1 MGKKRKKINYEKQEK
16 LKIRLTI
23 FLIIFATIFAVITAY
38 QSTQIVLTNIELASL
53 YAEEGIDEA
62 INEISF
68 ENDTNVFIKG
78 NEYNVKFN
86 INNLDINSTY
96 NIVFYINN
104 KEINKI
110 EYKNTDKIEDTINI
124 SEYFTLEG
132 KNDLYIMILENN
144 NTFKYQRTQTV
155 YYVMP
160 YQEQFLDE
168 LSQKGTNT
176 HYVDLNWEKYEKDKE
191 LLFSSGVKVIR
202 DSMKMSS
209 VIKGNDVYDFSRYS
223 WIKEVEDNEIKILL
237 NLAGI
242 GNTLG
247 EDQKVNSEEEVEKV
261 ANFALKVAQGF
272 PNIYGIEMFNEP
284 NIKNSNYNGEG
295 YTSEEYL
302 NWYTRTVEEI
312 NKLFKENNIKVK
324 LITGALSNAAN
335 NSDGILKGD
344 TFFTKITE
352 KGAYKNSYGYSYHP
366 YDWIITE
373 KQGERYHNILNQY
386 KDTLNSFGGFIENDI
401 TEYGISSYDGNGV
414 TEDVQSQKNVQNSVM
429 MDKYNATLQLLYNFW
444 NKASNSSS
452 REANFGAIY
461 NNYTPKLAYYAMKN
475 YYQNTN
481 GSEYIGTINL
491 AEGLETHVYNKD
503 GKPKIITW
511 AKDNTKNIT
520 IEYKDFT
527 ATDLYGKE
535 IQNQNGTLTIT
546 SSPVYLDNIQT
557 SYYYQAIS
565 NTALEKYEEFEEKFK
580 TELAKLPEIQK
591 NINEQKTYMQSLE
604 NQTEVTQDI
613 AIQEMQKHYN
623 IGTELIKAVKEN
635 KLNIEYVKLS
645 SMLDTLEDIGKSY
658 EDLVTVTAIERNVD
672 IQKAKKQIE
681 ETEKLIK
688 NNAKLEIIY
697 PEKIIQLSKEYNQKA
712 EYINS
717 LEEENPIK
725 TGLIVSKNLH
735 STFLQI
741 WAKDFAKIYIDKY
754 LEEHK
759 PTITYSTTEFINK
772 DVIATINTDI
782 DIQVTNNNGSKTYTF
797 TQNGTFTFKYIINST
812 EYEIT
817 ATVNNIDK
825 TMPVISGVENGQ
837 TYYTDQKIAPKATDT
852 NLKEVTLYLNNV
864 KVNYKNGQTINVEGI
879 YKLTATDKAGNATTM
894 QFQVMER
901 PESKY
906 KVDGKII
913 KQIKYNTSKEEFDK
927 NIGIIK
933 DYKITRNNGKTEL
946 KQTDIIASGD
956 ILTTSS
962 GIKYTLIVAGDITR
976 DGQVT
981 VDDFTRMRQYLLG
994 LRKLDDIEKLSAD
1007 ANCDEKELSIDDYIR
1022 IRILILE
1029 QLSWK

>member
-1 MGKKRKKINYEKQEK
+1 MKKIKERLSKEKYEKI
-16 LKIRLTI
+16 KIRLTI

-38 QSTQIVLTNIELASL
+38 QSTQIVLTNIELSSL

-68 ENDTNVFIKG
+68 ENDTSVFIKG

-86 INNLDINSTY
+86 VNNLDINSTY
-96 NIVFYINN
+96 DIVFYINN

-110 EYKNTDKIEDTINI
+110 EYKNTNKIEDTINI
-124 SEYFTLEG
+124 SEYFTKEG
-132 KNDLYIMILENN
+132 KNNLYIMILQDNN
-144 NTFKYQRTQTV
+144 IFKYQRTQTV
-155 YYVMP
+155 YYVIP

-168 LSQKGTNT
+168 CENYGVST
-176 HYVDLNWEKYEKDKE
+176 HFAYGIDGKQSLE
-191 LLFSSGVKVIR
+191 LVKQLGIKKVR
-202 DSMKMSS
+202 DDCLWKW
-209 VIKGNDVYDFSRYS
+209 IIAGNGQYSFSRYDE
-223 WIKEVEDNEIKILL
+223 WIKQCYEDGISVIPIMYGPGEYAGDDNKISSQEEIDKYVEFITVFAKQYPQILEYEIWNEPNNVYTTEDDILWYSKAVEAASKALKQINPNIKIL
-237 NLAGI
+237 
-242 GNTLG
+242 
-247 EDQKVNSEEEVEKV
+247 S
-261 ANFALKVAQGF
+261 
-272 PNIYGIEMFNEP
+272 
-284 NIKNSNYNGEG
+284 
-295 YTSEEYL
+295 
-302 NWYTRTVEEI
+302 
-312 NKLFKENNIKVK
+312 
-324 LITGALSNAAN
+324 GATDT
-335 NSDGILKGD
+335 SDGSKVETIS
-344 TFFTKITE
+344 FF
-352 KGAYKNSYGYSYHP
+352 NSLINNNGYIYSDAFSYHP
-366 YDWIITE
+366 YDVE
-373 KQGERYHNILNQY
+373 KQDVTNRLLY
-386 KDTLNSFGGFIENDI
+386 KKLDEHKSLFNENGGFIYSYI
-401 TEYGISSYDGNGV
+401 TEYGTSTHQPWGMTEEMQAIKLVTQTNILKKYDV
-414 TEDVQSQKNVQNSVM
+414 KS
-429 MDKYNATLQLLYNFW
+429 AC
-444 NKASNSSS
+444 
-452 REANFGAIY
+452 IY
-461 NNYTPKLAYYAMKN
+461 NVRNYGNNSEVANQNYGILNYDYTPKPAYYAMKN
-475 YYQNTN
+475 YYENTN
-481 GSEYIGTINL
+481 GAEYIGTINL
-491 AEGLETHVYNKD
+491 AEGLEAHVYNKD

-557 SYYYQAIS
+557 SYYNQAIS
-565 NTALEKYEEFEEKFK
+565 NTALEKYEEFEEKYK
-580 TELAKLPEIQK
+580 TELTNVPTIQANINVQK
-591 NINEQKTYMQSLE
+591 NYMQNLV
-604 NQTEVTQDI
+604 NQTQISQET

-688 NNAKLEIIY
+688 NNEKLEIIY
-697 PEKIIQLSKEYNQKA
+697 PEKIIQLSKDYNEKA

-725 TGLIVSKNLH
+725 TGLIVSKNIH
-735 STFLQI
+735 SELLES

-759 PTITYSTTEFINK
+759 TTITYSTTEFTNK

-782 DIQVTNNNGSKTYTF
+782 DIQVTNNNGNKTYTF

-894 QFQVMER
+894 QFQVRER

-962 GIKYTLIVAGDITR
+962 GVKYTLIVAGDITK

>member
-1 MGKKRKKINYEKQEK
+1 MKKIKERLSKEKYEKI
-16 LKIRLTI
+16 KIRLTI
-23 FLIIFATIFAVITAY
+23 FLIIFASIFAVITAY
-38 QSTQIVLTNIELASL
+38 QSTQIVLTNIELSSL

-68 ENDTNVFIKG
+68 ENDTSVFIKG

-86 INNLDINSTY
+86 VNNLDINSTY
-96 NIVFYINN
+96 DIVFYINN

-110 EYKNTDKIEDTINI
+110 EYKNTNKIEDTINI
-124 SEYFTLEG
+124 SEYFTKEG
-132 KNDLYIMILENN
+132 KNNLYIMILQDNN
-144 NTFKYQRTQTV
+144 IFKYQRTQTV
-155 YYVMP
+155 YYVIP

-168 LSQKGTNT
+168 LTNNGVST
-176 HYVDLNWEKYEKDKE
+176 HFGHNTVVDNIDKSID
-191 LLFSSGVKVIR
+191 LIKALGINYIR
-202 DSMKMSS
+202 DDIRWALIEQYKY
-209 VIKGNDVYDFSRYS
+209 KNLDK
-223 WIKEVEDNEIKILL
+223 WI
-237 NLAGI
+237 
-242 GNTLG
+242 
-247 EDQKVNSEEEVEKV
+247 
-261 ANFALKVAQGF
+261 LK
-272 PNIYGIEMFNEP
+272 
-284 NIKNSNYNGEG
+284 
-295 YTSEEYL
+295 L
-302 NWYTRTVEEI
+302 
-312 NKLFKENNIKVK
+312 KENNIKILAILGFPSKETIGDDWKISSEEELNKYSDYVSDFANRYPFIKDYEVWNEPNKAWTTDENLYWYTRMVK
-324 LITGALSNAAN
+324 RTKEILTKDEEIKINAGSLMTPAKDTN
-335 NSDGILKGD
+335 TQLTAQ
-344 TFFTKITE
+344 TFFDKILNIGLNEET
-352 KGAYKNSYGYSYHP
+352 GIIMSYHQYDNSYTRKYMKP
-366 YDWIITE
+366 VEEEIKE
-373 KQGERYHNILNQY
+373 ILN
-386 KDTLNSFGGFIENDI
+386 NHGGFIKSSI
-401 TEYGISSYDGNGV
+401 TEFGVRSYIEGKSEDERCQEIIKQSILVSNITDLNIYYSLREVNDKIDEENYGILNY
-414 TEDVQSQKNVQNSVM
+414 
-429 MDKYNATLQLLYNFW
+429 
-444 NKASNSSS
+444 
-452 REANFGAIY
+452 
-461 NNYTPKLAYYAMKN
+461 NYTPKPAYYAMKN
-475 YYQNTN
+475 YYENTN
-481 GSEYIGTINL
+481 GAEYIGTINL
-491 AEGLETHVYNKD
+491 AEGLEAHVYNKD

-557 SYYYQAIS
+557 SYYNQAIS
-565 NTALEKYEEFEEKFK
+565 NTALEKYKEFEEKYK
-580 TELAKLPEIQK
+580 TELTNVPTIQANINVQK
-591 NINEQKTYMQSLE
+591 NYMQNLV
-604 NQTEVTQDI
+604 NQTQITQDT
-613 AIQEMQKHYN
+613 AIQEMKNHYN

-688 NNAKLEIIY
+688 NNEKLEIIY
-697 PEKIIQLSKEYNQKA
+697 PEKIIQLSKDYNEKA

-725 TGLIVSKNLH
+725 TGLIVSKNIH
-735 STFLQI
+735 SELLES

-759 PTITYSTTEFINK
+759 PTITYSTTEFTNK

-837 TYYTDQKIAPKATDT
+837 TYYTDQKIAPKATDI

-864 KVNYKNGQTINVEGI
+864 KVNYKNGQRINVEGI
-879 YKLTATDKAGNATTM
+879 YKMIATDKAGNTIST
-894 QFQVMER
+894 QFQVMKR

-906 KVDGKII
+906 ELDGKTI
-913 KQIKYNTSKEEFDK
+913 KKIKYNTSKEQFDK
-927 NIGIIK
+927 NIGILK
-933 DYKITRNNGKTEL
+933 DYKITRKNGKTEL

-962 GIKYTLIVAGDITR
+962 GVKYTLIVAGDITK

-994 LRKLDDIEKLSAD
+994 LRKLDEVEKLSAD
-1007 ANCDEKELSIDDYIR
+1007 ANCDGKELSIDDYIR

>member
-1 MGKKRKKINYEKQEK
+1 MKKIKERLSKEKYEKI
-16 LKIRLTI
+16 KIRLTI
-23 FLIIFATIFAVITAY
+23 FLIIFASIFAVITAY

-86 INNLDINSTY
+86 VNNLDINSTY

-110 EYKNTDKIEDTINI
+110 EYKNTDKIENIINI

-155 YYVMP
+155 YYVIP

-168 LSQKGTNT
+168 LTNNGVST
-176 HYVDLNWEKYEKDKE
+176 HFGHNTVVDNIDKSID
-191 LLFSSGVKVIR
+191 LIKALGINYIR
-202 DSMKMSS
+202 DDIRWALIEQYKY
-209 VIKGNDVYDFSRYS
+209 KNLDK
-223 WIKEVEDNEIKILL
+223 WI
-237 NLAGI
+237 
-242 GNTLG
+242 
-247 EDQKVNSEEEVEKV
+247 
-261 ANFALKVAQGF
+261 LK
-272 PNIYGIEMFNEP
+272 
-284 NIKNSNYNGEG
+284 
-295 YTSEEYL
+295 L
-302 NWYTRTVEEI
+302 
-312 NKLFKENNIKVK
+312 KENNIKILAILGFPSKGTIGDDWKISSEEELNKYSDYVSDFANRYPFIKDYEVWNEPNKAWTTDENLYWYTRMVK
-324 LITGALSNAAN
+324 RTKEILTKDEEIKINAGSLMTPAKDTN
-335 NSDGILKGD
+335 TQLTAQ
-344 TFFTKITE
+344 TFFDKILNIGLNEET
-352 KGAYKNSYGYSYHP
+352 GIIMSYHQYDNSYTRKYMKP
-366 YDWIITE
+366 VEEEIKE
-373 KQGERYHNILNQY
+373 ILN
-386 KDTLNSFGGFIENDI
+386 NHGGFIKSSI
-401 TEYGISSYDGNGV
+401 TEFGVRSYIEGKSEDERCQEIIKQSILVSNITDLNIYYSLREVNDKIDEENYGILNY
-414 TEDVQSQKNVQNSVM
+414 
-429 MDKYNATLQLLYNFW
+429 
-444 NKASNSSS
+444 
-452 REANFGAIY
+452 
-461 NNYTPKLAYYAMKN
+461 NYTPKLAYYAMKN
-475 YYQNTN
+475 YYENTN
-481 GSEYIGTINL
+481 GAEYIGTINL

-557 SYYYQAIS
+557 SYYNQAIS
-565 NTALEKYEEFEEKFK
+565 NTALEKYEEFEEKYK
-580 TELAKLPEIQK
+580 TELTNVPTIQANINVQK
-591 NINEQKTYMQSLE
+591 NYMQNLV
-604 NQTEVTQDI
+604 NQTQISQET

-645 SMLDTLEDIGKSY
+645 SMLDILEDIGKSY

-688 NNAKLEIIY
+688 NNEKLEIIY
-697 PEKIIQLSKEYNQKA
+697 PEKIIQLSKDYNEKA

-725 TGLIVSKNLH
+725 TGLIVSKNIH
-735 STFLQI
+735 SELLES

-759 PTITYSTTEFINK
+759 PTITYSTTEFTNK

-782 DIQVTNNNGSKTYTF
+782 DIQVTNNNGNKTYTF
-797 TQNGTFTFKYIINST
+797 TQNGTFTFKYTINGT

-817 ATVNNIDK
+817 ATANNIDK

-837 TYYTDQKIAPKATDT
+837 TYYIDQNIAPKATDA
-852 NLKEVTLYLNNV
+852 NLKEVKLYLNNV
-864 KVNYKNGQTINVEGI
+864 DVNYKNGQIINVEGI
-879 YKLTATDKAGNATTM
+879 YKMIATDKAGNTIST
-894 QFQVMER
+894 QFQVMKR

-906 KVDGKII
+906 ELDGKTI
-913 KQIKYNTSKEEFDK
+913 KKIKYNTSKEQFDK
-927 NIGIIK
+927 NIGILK
-933 DYKITRNNGKTEL
+933 DYKITRKNGKTEL

-962 GIKYTLIVAGDITR
+962 GVKYTLIVAGDITK

-994 LRKLDDIEKLSAD
+994 LRKLDEVEKLSAD
-1007 ANCDEKELSIDDYIR
+1007 ANCDGKELSIDDYIR

>member
-1 MGKKRKKINYEKQEK
+1 MKRKTILNGKSTKEKI
-16 LKIRLTI
+16 KIYLTI
-23 FLIIFATIFAVITAY
+23 FLIIFASIFAFITAY
-38 QSTQIVLTNIELASL
+38 QSTKIVIRRTELSTLYSKELIEQATDKINISETKVLK
-53 YAEEGIDEA
+53 
-62 INEISF
+62 
-68 ENDTNVFIKG
+68 KG
-78 NEYNVKFN
+78 QEYNIKFN
-86 INNLDINSTY
+86 VNELNTNAIYKIC
-96 NIVFYINN
+96 FYINN
-104 KEINKI
+104 KKVKEVEYTNLSEIN
-110 EYKNTDKIEDTINI
+110 TTINI
-124 SEYFTLEG
+124 AEFFNKEG
-132 KNDLYIMILENN
+132 LNDIYISILENEIG
-144 NTFKYQRTQTV
+144 KYYRTQSI
-155 YYVMP
+155 YYIEQ
-160 YQEQFLDE
+160 YEKQFLDE
-168 LSQKGTNT
+168 LSNKGTVV
-176 HYVDLNWEKYEKDKE
+176 HYLNGSWEKYEKTADLLIEFGIKYIRTTFSWRDIEIDNEHDIFNFDYYDKWIE
-191 LLFSSGVKVIR
+191 KLTSNGINIIASFNRVDKYSGEDGIINTEYEKNEFLKFAKKVIER
-202 DSMKMSS
+202 YPQ
-209 VIKGNDVYDFSRYS
+209 IKNYQY
-223 WIKEVEDNEIKILL
+223 I
-237 NLAGI
+237 
-242 GNTLG
+242 
-247 EDQKVNSEEEVEKV
+247 
-261 ANFALKVAQGF
+261 
-272 PNIYGIEMFNEP
+272 NEP
-284 NIKNSNYNGEG
+284 NLKQYITDEDVKWYADVFKELSKIDGINLITGGTNTPNEDTST
-295 YTSEEYL
+295 YTKSS
-302 NWYTRTVEEI
+302 TFF
-312 NKLFKENNIKVK
+312 KQLFENNIYEYCQNY
-324 LITGALSNAAN
+324 A
-335 NSDGILKGD
+335 
-344 TFFTKITE
+344 
-352 KGAYKNSYGYSYHP
+352 YHP
-366 YDWIITE
+366 YDSYNW
-373 KQGERYHNILNQY
+373 NIQNGRFRLKLDEHKDLLRNQ
-386 KDTLNSFGGFIENDI
+386 GGFINHYI
-401 TEYGISSYDGNGV
+401 TEYGIHITDLDIQASKLVQQSAILDSY
-414 TEDVQSQKNVQNSVM
+414 NVKCAIQ
-429 MDKYNATLQLLYNFW
+429 YNFW
-444 NKASNSSS
+444 NTGEDITNKQNTYGLI
-452 REANFGAIY
+452 NY
-461 NNYTPKLAYYAMKN
+461 DYTPKPAYYAMKN
-475 YYQNTN
+475 YYENTN
-481 GSEYIGTINL
+481 GAEYIGTINL
-491 AEGLETHVYNKD
+491 AEGLEAHVYNKD

-894 QFQVMER
+894 QFQVRER

-962 GIKYTLIVAGDITR
+962 GVKYTLIVAGDITK

-994 LRKLDDIEKLSAD
+994 LRKLDEVEKLSAD
-1007 ANCDEKELSIDDYIR
+1007 ANCDGKELSIDDYIR